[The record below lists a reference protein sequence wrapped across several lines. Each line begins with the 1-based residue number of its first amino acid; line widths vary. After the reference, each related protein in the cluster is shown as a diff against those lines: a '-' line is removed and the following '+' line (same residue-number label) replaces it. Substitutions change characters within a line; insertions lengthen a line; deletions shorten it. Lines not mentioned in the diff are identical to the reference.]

1 MTDRQTTLSDK
12 VGQTIEILGRTF
24 TVDWID
30 APKSE
35 DNGKIMVQS
44 ADTEIYHIGDRDEP
58 LAEVESEISHGLS
71 KATCVITLDEQITR
85 YARRIAAQVCGGPV
99 DNNTV
104 GGLVDALIIQEACSP
119 RPLRTGR
126 SSGREISIQACME
139 RRWLNDH
146 GTNTQS
152 KTNVWPIYFAEPQ
165 DQQFAC

>member
-12 VGQTIEILGRTF
+12 VGQTIGILGRTF

-58 LAEVESEISHGLS
+58 LAEVESEIGHELV
-71 KATCVITLDEQITR
+71 KRTCVVMLDEQITR

-104 GGLVDALIIQEACSP
+104 GGLVDALIIQEAVRRRLTDNDMKEEGVFSATVEN
-119 RPLRTGR
+119 REKLRKR
-126 SSGREISIQACME
+126 D
-139 RRWLNDH
+139 LNAGAH
-146 GTNTQS
+146 G
-152 KTNVWPIYFAEPQ
+152 KKVVE
-165 DQQFAC
+165 

>member
-44 ADTEIYHIGDRDEP
+44 ADTEIYHIGCLNEP
-58 LAEVESEISHGLS
+58 LAEVESEIRHELV
-71 KATCVITLDEQITR
+71 KRTCVVMLDEQITR
-85 YARRIAAQVCGGPV
+85 YARRIAAQVCGGSV

-104 GGLVDALIIQEACSP
+104 GGLVDALIIQEAVRRRLTDNDMKEEGVFSATVEN
-119 RPLRTGR
+119 REKLRKR
-126 SSGREISIQACME
+126 D
-139 RRWLNDH
+139 LNAGAH
-146 GTNTQS
+146 G
-152 KTNVWPIYFAEPQ
+152 KKVVE
-165 DQQFAC
+165 

>member
-1 MTDRQTTLSDK
+1 MNSRQTTLSNK

-58 LAEVESEISHGLS
+58 LAEVESEIRHELV
-71 KATCVITLDEQITR
+71 KRTCVVILDEQITR

-104 GGLVDALIIQEACSP
+104 GGIVDALIIQEAVRRRLTDNDMKEEGVFSATVEN
-119 RPLRTGR
+119 REKLRKR
-126 SSGREISIQACME
+126 D
-139 RRWLNDH
+139 LNAGAH
-146 GTNTQS
+146 G
-152 KTNVWPIYFAEPQ
+152 KKVVE
-165 DQQFAC
+165 